1 MSVSQ
6 NAPKAERARE
16 LVQQCRF
23 ALGELRN
30 DPRVSWF
37 VLWAGTLGLLRT
49 IGDVLKNDVDIR
61 VRKAHARWFDKLKH
75 YNAIAGRG
83 PKVPQDGGDWEP
95 AIFWQFIRRDRNLLL
110 HEAKLTVKQSV
121 MLELT
126 GVAAIASA
134 AGEAPR
140 PPLPPAP
147 PPRPP
152 MYSYTMSTP
161 PYAGRDS
168 RDVVEEAIQW
178 WEEQIEDME
187 RDAI

>member
-49 IGDVLKNDVDIR
+49 IGDALKNDADIR
-61 VRKAHARWFDKLKH
+61 VRKAHVRRFDKMKND
-75 YNAIAGRG
+75 NAMAGRG
-83 PKVPQDGGDWEP
+83 RKVPQDGGDWEP

-110 HEAKLTVKQSV
+110 HEAKLTVRQSV

-126 GVAAIASA
+126 GVAAIVSA

-140 PPLPPAP
+140 PPLSPPP

-152 MYSYTMSTP
+152 MYSFTMSTP
-161 PYAGRDS
+161 VCGPRLS
-168 RDVVEEAIQW
+168 RC
-178 WEEQIEDME
+178 
-187 RDAI
+187 R